1 MNPTVSEIE
10 IRNDLRPGD
19 LGAIVRLHGEC
30 YGAEYG
36 FDHTF
41 EPYVAVPLAEFA
53 LRTDQRER
61 IWIVTRSGQ
70 VEGSL
75 AIVAASARE
84 AQLRWLLLAP
94 ALRGR
99 GLGRQ
104 LVGEAL
110 AFCRRSGYASVFLWT
125 LAHLE
130 KALDVY
136 RHFGFQVDQRCP
148 RRIWGQK
155 LTEERHVLE
164 LNPANPP

>member
-30 YGAEYG
+30 YGVEYG

-53 LRTDQRER
+53 LRSDQRER

-94 ALRGR
+94 PLRGR
-99 GLGRQ
+99 GLGRW

-110 AFCRRSGYASVFLWT
+110 VFCRRSGYESVFLWT
-125 LAHLE
+125 LAHLD
-130 KALDVY
+130 KALAVY
-136 RHFGFQVDQRCP
+136 RSFGFQVCQCQTHRV
-148 RRIWGQK
+148 WGQV
-155 LTEERHVLE
+155 LTEERHVLD
-164 LNPANPP
+164 LKT